1 MTLGY
6 TDPNAKHGYFGH
18 IKSEDSCEVCK
29 FESERPVLP
38 HLKRGLYEFT
48 RELGMSTYAWVR
60 SDGRVY
66 TYDKDV
72 HPREFA
78 RALELGVAYRM
89 GRVEQHISYDG
100 KGWVDY
106 DRDPM
111 KTYQPRSDIQIVKLE
126 PKEN

>member
-18 IKSEDSCEVCK
+18 IKSEDNCEQCK
-29 FESERPVLP
+29 FEAERPVLP

-66 TYDKDV
+66 TYEKDV
-72 HPREFA
+72 HPQEFA
-78 RALELGVAYRM
+78 RALEKGVVYRM
-89 GRVEQHISYDG
+89 GRVEVKRASWGEDWQ
-100 KGWVDY
+100 DY
-106 DRDPM
+106 EDP
-111 KTYQPRSDIQIVKLE
+111 KETYQPRGDIRIVKLE